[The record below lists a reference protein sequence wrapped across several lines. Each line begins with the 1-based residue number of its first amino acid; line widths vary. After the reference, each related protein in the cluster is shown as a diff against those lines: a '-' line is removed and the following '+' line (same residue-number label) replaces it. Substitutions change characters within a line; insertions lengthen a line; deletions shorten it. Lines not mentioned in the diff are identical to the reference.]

1 MEISASANRSFALH
15 IRTRLNLP
23 FSVDSHVLPL
33 CILLLPS
40 SHLSHQPPPTWL
52 LYLMALGDGP
62 VLALNR
68 RCIMHLP
75 GRVSHSVSSVS
86 WDRVETDPSNFTIV
100 LTNQVGLNVKLYVF
114 TNSQIQNRALFPQDQ
129 ILVAQQDGVSTDTVS
144 CNPPSAGW
152 VLGTSFR
159 INLVKSSEDQ
169 STIYAQSNEFEI
181 KLPNGVTTSSGS
193 LSIRPGP

>member
-1 MEISASANRSFALH
+1 
-15 IRTRLNLP
+15 
-23 FSVDSHVLPL
+23 
-33 CILLLPS
+33 
-40 SHLSHQPPPTWL
+40 
-52 LYLMALGDGP
+52 MALGDGP

>member
-1 MEISASANRSFALH
+1 MYSVAALLTLVASASAYLVTVPNGSRGW
-15 IRTRLNLP
+15 T
-23 FSVDSHVLPL
+23 SVGA
-33 CILLLPS
+33 
-40 SHLSHQPPPTWL
+40 QP
-52 LYLMALGDGP
+52 
-62 VLALNR
+62 
-68 RCIMHLP
+68 
-75 GRVSHSVSSVS
+75 VS

-100 LTNQVGLNVKLYVF
+100 LTN
-114 TNSQIQNRALFPQDQ
+114 QNRALFPQDQ

-193 LSIRPGP
+193 LSIRPGPTSSVPTVLPSPATSSSPSTTAFSASSTSPSSNSAVAIKAGPGLIAIIGTIAFFAA